1 MAQRQISANERAWLD
16 TIAYAEGT
24 YFNGDPKGYRTMFGY
39 KGELDTNKGHPDQV
53 ISSGG
58 YQSAAAGRYQFM
70 PGTWAG
76 AVKALGLDGRM
87 TPENQDQ
94 AALHLIRQRG
104 VDPTQPIS
112 RESVAKLAPEWASL
126 PTMKGQ
132 SYYGQPVK
140 SFDSL
145 SKLYGDRLSNP
156 GNGTPAT
163 APATPATPAAPAAPP
178 AAGGVGGGGGGGG
191 EEPPPMLFDR
201 SGFFHDDQPSTPLL
215 TPQAPA
221 RNPLALAQGLIN
233 PVAADD
239 DPVRISRRRIEGPA
253 SGGMRMAGSPGRNY
267 FAQLEALTQPPAA

>member
-156 GNGTPAT
+156 GNGTPPA
-163 APATPATPAAPAAPP
+163 APATPP
-178 AAGGVGGGGGGGG
+178 AGGTGGIGGTGGGGGGGD
-191 EEPPPMLFDR
+191 EPPPMLFDR
-201 SGFFHDDQPSTPLL
+201 SSFFHDDQPSTPLL
-215 TPQAPA
+215 MPQEPA

-239 DPVRISRRRIEGPA
+239 APVRISRRRIEGPA
-253 SGGMRMAGSPGRNY
+253 SRGMRMAGSPGRNY

>member
-126 PTMKGQ
+126 PTIKGN

-140 SFDSL
+140 SYDSL
-145 SKLYGDRLSNP
+145 AKVYGGQLSNP
-156 GNGTPAT
+156 GNT
-163 APATPATPAAPAAPP
+163 TPATPAAPATPATPDSGTGTGTGADAPP
-178 AAGGVGGGGGGGG
+178 QQTFLGGL
-191 EEPPPMLFDR
+191 MAN
-201 SGFFHDDQPSTPLL
+201 DDGPLASL
-215 TPQAPA
+215 SPLPQAPA
-221 RNPLALAQGLIN
+221 SNPMAFAQSLMDPQSDAP
-233 PVAADD
+233 PVQ
-239 DPVRISRRRIEGPA
+239 ISRRRIGGPT
-253 SGGMRMAGSPGRNY
+253 SGLAAGGTRMAGSPGPNY
-267 FAQLEALTQPPAA
+267 FARLEALTQPPVS